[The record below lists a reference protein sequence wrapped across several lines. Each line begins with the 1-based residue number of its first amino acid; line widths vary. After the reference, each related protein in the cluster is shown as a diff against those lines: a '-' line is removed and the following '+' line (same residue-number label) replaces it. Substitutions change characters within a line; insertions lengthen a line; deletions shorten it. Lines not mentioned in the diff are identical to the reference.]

1 MENNNQNT
9 NSNNDIQPQ
18 STNEINPQPTSINP
32 EGKNNNISPQE
43 ENKSPEENNN
53 ISPQEENKSPEE
65 NNNISS
71 QEDNKLPKIEENN
84 NISSQEENKS
94 PKIEENNNS
103 NIKDKIPSQ
112 NENDKKDLNSENSQ
126 KKEEDKNKDVYI
138 FNFDKDKISPCIIE
152 NIDKQEESQIFKIF
166 INSTQSV
173 SIKSD
178 SLMLSKMSSKQ
189 EMQLSLE
196 IPMQSYENNML
207 LSISKNPSMGKIS
220 ISDENVDDFEK
231 INKTYEKNKNVN
243 LAAKSE
249 NDMICPKPKIIL
261 ENKDNDVNF
270 TFQEMMNYKNTLY
283 GKTFTFDSNP
293 LPKLN
298 INNDNDIKDIFSN
311 NNPIFASYTKKNIKI
326 FQMNKKDEKEKK
338 VKLLLNEE
346 NEEDNT
352 ISANNER
359 RKNREKYT
367 YKFQKPTTDSNKI
380 RIENINLDIF
390 DTIEQAYEKSNI
402 KPFLIQNDSKSQKL
416 NIDNDIN
423 DFITEIYCSYK
434 PNEKKSPKINLDTNI
449 FIEGKSIEDINTEY
463 TNKYILN
470 LDLNNNY
477 NNYSEKNDIDVFD
490 NIDFDIINKKYEK
503 YKKSRT
509 KKKDKYLCGGDASLQ
524 LIKDSLSQEIYNNS
538 ETSTL
543 HKLSTQLKDI
553 DDITDNDEIK
563 NIIYNS
569 DNLALNSKNIK
580 CAKKLKNELNRSL
593 MNKYIHNNKS
603 MLVVSSNPKMI
614 SKSNS
619 KDINSINSNKT
630 VDNINKENNYYKKK
644 MKNINKINNSVNE
657 KEKKIYNNK
666 LKIQQEN
673 IIEKEI
679 KNEKKYKYIIPTLV
693 VLVLLFNKVCDI
705 YNSK

>member
-32 EGKNNNISPQE
+32 EGK
-43 ENKSPEENNN
+43 NNN

-326 FQMNKKDEKEKK
+326 FHMNKKDEKEKK

-367 YKFQKPTTDSNKI
+367 YKFQKQTTDSNKI

-390 DTIEQAYEKSNI
+390 NTIEQAYEKSNI

-449 FIEGKSIEDINTEY
+449 FVEGKTIEDINTEY

-470 LDLNNNY
+470 LDLNDNY

-603 MLVVSSNPKMI
+603 EIFYSYNLKMLN
-614 SKSNS
+614 KSNS
-619 KDINSINSNKT
+619 KDINSVNTFKSEDYIK
-630 VDNINKENNYYKKK
+630 KENDYYKKI
-644 MKNINKINNSVNE
+644 MKKINKMNDSVNE
-657 KEKKIYNNK
+657 KEKRIYNNK
-666 LKIQQEN
+666 IKIQQEN
-673 IIEKEI
+673 KIEREI
-679 KNEKKYKYIIPTLV
+679 KKEKKYKYIVPAIFFLF
-693 VLVLLFNKVCDI
+693 LLFNKV
-705 YNSK
+705 YNVYISK